1 MNNCQY
7 CGKIN
12 PHTVF
17 NCLACNAIMPFTP
30 APVKN
35 IDLVQQRR
43 VPVRQMSASIPTEME
58 TFTKFCIYF
67 GIAIGVVG
75 LFCAMF
81 FVLNKIQPL
90 PGANST
96 ATVESVSSET
106 GYYRDYKFT
115 LMKKPSDNQIVALF
129 QPKMLP
135 SNNEIFIGATRQVIS
150 QAFGKEVSGIPTRV
164 GTEIKFSND
173 TDSFYV
179 LPVKEDTGE
188 IHSLVIRQ

>member
-1 MNNCQY
+1 MKICQT

-12 PHTVF
+12 PETMF
-17 NCLACNAIMPFTP
+17 TCLACSELMPATP
-30 APVKN
+30 APVQN

-43 VPVRQMSASIPTEME
+43 IPNTPIPASLPTATG
-58 TFTKFCIYF
+58 TFKQYGIYI

-90 PGANST
+90 PATNST
-96 ATVESVSSET
+96 TTVESASSET

-115 LMKKPSDNQIVALF
+115 LMKKPSENQIVALF

-135 SNNEIFIGATRQVIS
+135 ANNEIFIGATRQIIS
-150 QAFGKEVSGIPTRV
+150 QAFGKEVSGVPTRD
-164 GTEIKFSND
+164 GKEIKFSNN

-179 LPVKEDTGE
+179 LPVKEDSGE
-188 IHSLVIRQ
+188 INSLVIRQ